1 MIHAFVTLSF
11 FLFNLLLHL
20 GAQEPML
27 PFVLETHTY
36 VVRGNDSLQLD
47 LRMPQPPA
55 VQGTG
60 IVFLHGGG
68 FQTGSRDARPVA
80 AFLDA
85 MAGQGIPS
93 ASIDYRLTMAGRG
106 FGCDIPTEEKRR
118 AVRIAAEDAHAALNW
133 LVSADDWPL
142 PKNGWVIA
150 GSSAGAE
157 AALFAA
163 YCATPTPWQ
172 GAMSFSG
179 ALDAAIRPD
188 SLHPPLFAIHGTCDP
203 LVPVG
208 AALHHFCPND
218 APGAWSLIGGP
229 AWADSL
235 NTVGVP
241 SWTHRTCGGG
251 HLICNTGMLD
261 PGVQTMVVQ
270 WLSGHWSAPLD
281 VTVDLNGAR
290 HQGRASC
297 PQPCN

>member
-1 MIHAFVTLSF
+1 MTRTSLLLSF
-11 FLFNLLLHL
+11 FLISLPSHL
-20 GAQEPML
+20 GAQEPEAA
-27 PFVLETHTY
+27 FILETHTY
-36 VVRGNDSLQLD
+36 VVRDGDSLQLD
-47 LRMPQPPA
+47 LRIPLLPA
-55 VQGTG
+55 GQGTG

-68 FQTGSRDARPVA
+68 FQTGSRDARPVS

-85 MAGQGIPS
+85 MAGQGISS

-106 FGCDIPTEEKRR
+106 FGCDVLAEDKRR
-118 AVRIAAEDAHAALNW
+118 AVATAAEDASAALDW
-133 LVSADDWPL
+133 LEAMGDLPL
-142 PKNGWVIA
+142 PDEGWVIT

-163 YCATPTPWQ
+163 YSATPERWK
-172 GAMSFSG
+172 GALSFAG

-188 SLHPPLFAIHGTCDP
+188 SLHPPLFAVHGTCDP
-203 LVPVG
+203 LVPIGV
-208 AALHHFCPND
+208 ALHHFCPED
-218 APGAWSLIGGP
+218 APGAWPLIGGP

-235 NTVGVP
+235 HAVGVP

-261 PGVQTMVVQ
+261 PEVQAMVVQ
-270 WLSGHWSAPLD
+270 WLSGQGAASVD

-290 HQGRASC
+290 HQGRVSC